1 MMKKGKPLDES
12 TGGNQSDSHSAKQ
25 STNKEVRN
33 KRNRNLMDVFI
44 ALILSQ
50 SYKDDKKSQPV
61 VPSRGK
67 KGKSKKIKEKYA
79 DQDKEERELR
89 MELLGVR
96 FQIAIRNL
104 VINCVS
110 N

>member
-12 TGGNQSDSHSAKQ
+12 TSGNQSDSHSAKQ

-79 DQDKEERELR
+79 DQDEEERELR

-96 FQIAIRNL
+96 FEIAICNP

>member
-1 MMKKGKPLDES
+1 MVS
-12 TGGNQSDSHSAKQ
+12 
-25 STNKEVRN
+25 
-33 KRNRNLMDVFI
+33 I

-79 DQDKEERELR
+79 DQDEEERELR
-89 MELLGVR
+89 MESSGVR
-96 FQIAIRNL
+96 FQIAICDP
-104 VINCVS
+104 VINCV
-110 N
+110 NN